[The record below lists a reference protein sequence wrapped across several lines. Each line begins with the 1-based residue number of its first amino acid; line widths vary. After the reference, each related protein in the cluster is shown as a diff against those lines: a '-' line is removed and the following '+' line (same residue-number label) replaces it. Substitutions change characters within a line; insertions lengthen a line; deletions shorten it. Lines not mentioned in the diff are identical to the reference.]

1 MLSREI
7 TENFKNRFAFAWPTY
22 CGAIERVRSLTP
34 VCYYALFIA
43 SVHNALERVNCNAI
57 INNITVICTA
67 NAELCVSFMSSLHN
81 ILLKVNKLLVIYIK
95 GKFCGIWS
103 TATQTT
109 ESPLNLPGSACVKC
123 IALLKYFALGFSRC
137 KTRLL
142 LRAKLFLAK
151 KIIYRWRVDWWYFR
165 YFKKYY
171 MCLRESSNFSNN
183 FNNLLD

>member
-34 VCYYALFIA
+34 VCHYALFIA
-43 SVHNALERVNCNAI
+43 SVHNTLERVNCYAI

-81 ILLKVNKLLVIYIK
+81 ILLKVNKLLVIYITK

-109 ESPLNLPGSACVKC
+109 EISIKSTRFCSCQMYSTVEIFC
-123 IALLKYFALGFSRC
+123 SRFF
-137 KTRLL
+137 TLQ
-142 LRAKLFLAK
+142 
-151 KIIYRWRVDWWYFR
+151 D
-165 YFKKYY
+165 
-171 MCLRESSNFSNN
+171 SSNVTSKVIS
-183 FNNLLD
+183 